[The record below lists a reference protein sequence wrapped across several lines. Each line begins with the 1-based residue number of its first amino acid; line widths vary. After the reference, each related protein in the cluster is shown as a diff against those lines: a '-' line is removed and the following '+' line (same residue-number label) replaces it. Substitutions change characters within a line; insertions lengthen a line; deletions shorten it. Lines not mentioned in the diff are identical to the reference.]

1 MVIFFNKTFQQKKF
15 LISTNQF
22 CFKLFQYFKVLQS
35 KLNGRKIKAI
45 YFIEEY
51 SDDFYESIED
61 IRQYLMKYNKNY
73 REIKNNIHKIMDR
86 NLNIQKLLDETH
98 LEDGLSAGE
107 CKDLSQ
113 VIVLYNNLQDILE
126 KEISF
131 KGGLDSYYYF
141 KKNWSNRLNQKY
153 GMNFILL
160 IPCFLI
166 FLK

>member
-1 MVIFFNKTFQQKKF
+1 MK
-15 LISTNQF
+15 QF
-22 CFKLFQYFKVLQS
+22 AEQENITEEL
-35 KLNGRKIKAI
+35 KAI
-45 YFIEEY
+45 NQLEWVGKINSIKNRAEEIILCIGGFAMEEKLKPFIEEY

-73 REIKNNIHKIMDR
+73 REIKNKIHKIMDR

-126 KEISF
+126 KEIYF
-131 KGGLDSYYYF
+131 KGGMDSYYYF
-141 KKNWSNRLNQKY
+141 KKI
-153 GMNFILL
+153 GVID
-160 IPCFLI
+160 
-166 FLK
+166 